1 MKTVLKLALTAVLI
15 TLTACGGGSS
25 GGGNVNA
32 PPPPPPPPVGDGKTV
47 NATPSETFTPAT
59 LTVNAGDA
67 VTFAFGGLA
76 HNVFFDAAPGA
87 PANIP
92 GAIANASIQRTFA
105 TAGTYNY
112 ACTIHPSMRGTV
124 VVQ

>member
-1 MKTVLKLALTAVLI
+1 MNTISKL
-15 TLTACGGGSS
+15 TLTTILMALAACGGSTGD
-25 GGGNVNA
+25 GYGNA
-32 PPPPPPPPVGDGKTV
+32 PPPPPPPPGDGKTV

-76 HNVFFDAAPGA
+76 HNVFFDAAQGA

-92 GAIANASIQRTFA
+92 GAIANSSIQRTFA
-105 TAGTYNY
+105 TAGTYGY
-112 ACTIHPSMRGTV
+112 GCTIHPSMRGTV